1 MHFEAMVDHEAP
13 FWPCWGYMQLKAYI
27 ITLIYHE
34 KKFHISEVTNP
45 TSHQLYVK
53 NSKKCN
59 LRPWELMKQCY
70 SHPGT
75 MRHSKLI

>member
-1 MHFEAMVDHEAP
+1 MGDHEAAFLPPWDYVP
-13 FWPCWGYMQLKAYI
+13 FKAYI

-53 NSKKCN
+53 NSKKCT
-59 LRPWELMKQCY
+59 LRPWETMKQCF

-75 MRHSKLI
+75 MCHSKLI